1 MKQSPSHARPAEIS
15 KVHSSEPGLSRDE
28 KIDFWRGLCIVGM
41 VSWHLMSH
49 PSYPRAL
56 AFAVIQS
63 FNFVAEG
70 FVLLAGASI
79 GLQFR
84 RRPETISQP
93 GPHLARA
100 GRFLI
105 LHWLVAAALVVLI
118 SSTSLYEPVP
128 SQSMG
133 QWASE
138 IVTLQFQP
146 YLGDVLSVF
155 IFLFALTPLMLL
167 VLRRAGPWALAA
179 LSVAVFAV
187 AVAWPRLAA
196 LNAHGAFVVNGWQIY
211 FVLGILFGR
220 RYAEVLAA
228 WRRRPNVWLAA
239 NVAICVAIAAYR
251 LAIEL
256 NPEWEARV
264 PGMLRFERHPLTLA
278 RTVEMLADMHLVAL
292 LTARFWPW
300 IEPRRVTGWLVR
312 FGRQSLRVFVVSI
325 GLDYLICG
333 VLTAT
338 GWGLPANVALWW
350 LDLLV
355 LYGVA
360 TWSAPWRG
368 RPSQRSVPAEAGTLR
383 SSAAVE

>member
-1 MKQSPSHARPAEIS
+1 MRSPN
-15 KVHSSEPGLSRDE
+15 SETTRDE
-28 KIDFWRGLCIVGM
+28 KLDFWRGLCIVGM

-79 GLQFR
+79 GWQFR
-84 RRPETISQP
+84 RRPTEISRA

-100 GRFLI
+100 GRFLL
-105 LHWLVAAALVVLI
+105 LHWAIAAALVVLI
-118 SSTSLYEPVP
+118 TSTTLYEPVQP
-128 SQSMG
+128 RSPIE
-133 QWASE
+133 WARDVLLLE
-138 IVTLQFQP
+138 YQP

-155 IFLFALTPLMLL
+155 IFLFALAPAMLF
-167 VLRRAGPWALAA
+167 VLRRAGAWALLA
-179 LSVAVFAV
+179 LSLAVFAV
-187 AVAWPRLAA
+187 AVTWPRFAA

-220 RYAEVLAA
+220 GYPEVLAA
-228 WRRRPNVWLAA
+228 WQRRPNAWLVL
-239 NVAICVAIAAYR
+239 NLAICAAISGYR

-256 NPEWEARV
+256 DPDWEAQV
-264 PGMLRFERHPLTLA
+264 PAMLRFERHPLTLA

-292 LTARFWPW
+292 VTARFWPW
-300 IEPRRVTGWLVR
+300 LEPRRVTGWLVR
-312 FGRQSLRVFVVSI
+312 FGRKSLRVFVVSI

-333 VLTAT
+333 LLTAT
-338 GWGLPANVALWW
+338 GWGMPVNVALWW
-350 LDLLV
+350 LDLVV

-360 TWSAPWRG
+360 TWGVPTR
-368 RPSQRSVPAEAGTLR
+368 QRAS
-383 SSAAVE
+383 

>member
-1 MKQSPSHARPAEIS
+1 MVDAAAS
-15 KVHSSEPGLSRDE
+15 KIATEAMAPKVEADLGVLKEPVAQARDE
-28 KIDFWRGLCIVGM
+28 RLDFWRGLCIVGM

-84 RRPETISQP
+84 RRPEAVSRP

-105 LHWLVAAALVVLI
+105 LHYVIAAALTALI
-118 SSTSLYEPVP
+118 CSTSLYEPVRQRP
-128 SQSMG
+128 LG
-133 QWASE
+133 EWARDILLLE
-138 IVTLQFQP
+138 FQP

-155 IFLFALTPLMLL
+155 IFLFALTPVMLF
-167 VLRRAGPWALAA
+167 VLRRAGAWALLT
-179 LSVAVFAV
+179 LSLAVFAV
-187 AVAWPRLAA
+187 AVVWPRFAA

-220 RYAEVLAA
+220 SYPEVLAA
-228 WRRRPNVWLAA
+228 WQRRPNVWLAL
-239 NVAICVAIAAYR
+239 NVVVCVAIAAYR

-256 NPEWEARV
+256 NPDWEARV
-264 PGMLRFERHPLTLA
+264 PGLLRFERHPLTLA

-292 LTARFWPW
+292 VTARLWPW
-300 IEPRRVTGWLVR
+300 IEPWRVTGWLVR

-333 VLTAT
+333 WLTAS
-338 GWGLPANVALWW
+338 GWGVPVNVAMWG
-350 LDLLV
+350 LDVLV

-360 TWSAPWRG
+360 VWA
-368 RPSQRSVPAEAGTLR
+368 VPRQTLR
-383 SSAAVE
+383 AS